1 MIDGVT
7 NAGAIPVLERLMQFA
22 GQRHRLIA
30 HNVAN
35 IDTPEFRPLDV
46 SVDAFQEQLGEAV
59 DRRRAAGGKG
69 CLPLRDTPQVSV
81 DRGGLVLHPEAMG
94 ANVLF
99 HDRNDR
105 DVERIMQELV
115 ENFMTFRFAA
125 DLLKS
130 RFDLINTA
138 IRERI

>member
-35 IDTPEFRPLDV
+35 IDTPDFRPLDV
-46 SVDAFQEQLGEAV
+46 SVEAFQEQLGEAV

-69 CLPLRDTPQVSV
+69 RLPLRDTPQVSA

-115 ENFMTFRFAA
+115 ENFMTFRVAA